1 MKRNFIFNLIT
12 FLLTS
17 FLLVL
22 VVMAWYVSNK
32 EVSANGITGSTAG
45 QDYTLKLERGNFI
58 YDDSDDNTDIE
69 NNGGWYW
76 TWTQSNN
83 MVFSDIQPGDA
94 FHFRIEMENKSADTQ
109 EFDVA
114 FNQIKSALMENLIEA
129 YIKENLVVYTL
140 STDTEIDSNT
150 DYYTGVFTADN
161 SVNVGEAVKYNTY
174 YEKIGETNTYQIT
187 SDATYLE
194 NKTYYKAKFTLD
206 NNPVIKE
213 GNVYYKKGSTPTTKN
228 SIGLK
233 YDTNKYSYLY
243 TLDKTN
249 KVMVDNQVLYS
260 YDSTKNELS
269 LGYYLIQNVFKVHN
283 IGTKNISNNY
293 YGADLTVT
301 DDLYY
306 YNYTQVTNQA
316 FDPKK
321 TYYVDNSTY
330 ANTDTSGNKM
340 KVKSMDTSFKAGTTY
355 YTRTT
360 VAKDVFTSADLTSA
374 KFSFQVPK
382 KVNDSDRTYYYFALE
397 FNDAASIVN
406 INGVESSN
414 CYLYQSLTISQ
425 LAVNKKQDN

>member
-1 MKRNFIFNLIT
+1 MNKKLILNIIT
-12 FLLTS
+12 LATTT

-22 VVMAWYVSNK
+22 VMFSWYVSNK

-76 TWTQSNN
+76 TWTQSDN

-94 FHFRIEMENKSADTQ
+94 FHFRIEMENNSADTQ

-129 YIKENLVVYTL
+129 YVNQNLVVYTL
-140 STDTEIDSNT
+140 STDTAIDSNT
-150 DYYTGVFTADN
+150 DYYTGVFTADT
-161 SVNVGEAVKYNTY
+161 VNVGDSVKVNTH

-194 NKTYYKAKFTLD
+194 DKTYYKAKFTLD
-206 NNPVIKE
+206 NNPEIKE
-213 GNVYYKKGSTPTTKN
+213 GNVYYKKGSAPTAKN

-243 TLDKTN
+243 TLDKSN
-249 KVMVDNQVLYS
+249 KVMVDSKVLYS

-269 LGYYLIQNVFKVHN
+269 LGNYLIQNVFKVHN

-293 YGADLTVT
+293 YGTELTVT

-316 FDPKK
+316 FDSKK

-340 KVKSMDTSFKAGTTY
+340 KIKSMDTSFETGKTY
-355 YTRTT
+355 YMRTT
-360 VAKDVFTSADLTSA
+360 VKKDDGRS
-374 KFSFQVPK
+374 P
-382 KVNDSDRTYYYFALE
+382 
-397 FNDAASIVN
+397 
-406 INGVESSN
+406 
-414 CYLYQSLTISQ
+414 
-425 LAVNKKQDN
+425 

>member
-1 MKRNFIFNLIT
+1 MNKKLILNIIT
-12 FLLTS
+12 LATTA

-22 VVMAWYVSNK
+22 VVFSWYVSNK

-76 TWTQSNN
+76 TWTQSDN

-94 FHFRIEMENKSADTQ
+94 FHFRIEMENNSADTQ

-129 YIKENLVVYTL
+129 YVNQNLVVYTL
-140 STDTEIDSNT
+140 STDTAIDSNT
-150 DYYTGVFTADN
+150 DYYTGVFTADT
-161 SVNVGEAVKYNTY
+161 VNVGDSVKVNTH

-194 NKTYYKAKFTLD
+194 DKTYYKAKFTLD
-206 NNPVIKE
+206 NNPEIKE
-213 GNVYYKKGSTPTTKN
+213 GNVYYKKGSAPTAKN

-249 KVMVDNQVLYS
+249 KVMVDSKVLYS
-260 YDSTKNELS
+260 YDSTNNTLS
-269 LGYYLIQNVFKVHN
+269 LGNYLIQNVFKVHN

-293 YGADLTVT
+293 YGTELTVT

-316 FDPKK
+316 FDSKK

-340 KVKSMDTSFKAGTTY
+340 KIKSMDTSFETGKTY
-355 YTRTT
+355 YMRTT
-360 VAKDVFTSADLTSA
+360 VKKDVFTSADLTSA

-397 FNDAASIVN
+397 FNDEASIVN